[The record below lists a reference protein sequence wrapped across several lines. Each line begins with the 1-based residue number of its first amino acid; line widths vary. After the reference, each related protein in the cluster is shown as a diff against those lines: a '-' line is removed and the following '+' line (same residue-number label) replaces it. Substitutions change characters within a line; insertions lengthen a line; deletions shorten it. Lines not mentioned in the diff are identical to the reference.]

1 MPIYQI
7 RVLDQ
12 AYTIKT
18 ILTNQGTYGDWT
30 NLDYRLALNDVDS
43 CSITLVP
50 NSSKLEECIVGRRV
64 QVYRDCTLQFSGI
77 ISRAGW
83 KINLDPSGDTYQID
97 CLGGAIYL
105 DWRLIL
111 PASGQAY
118 DERTDNADDLAKAY
132 VTANASSTATVTA
145 RRFTDLTVQAN
156 AGACTSW
163 TEQPRYDNL
172 LTEVQKLAEL
182 GAFDWRVVPTST
194 GFQFQTAFPDWGLD
208 RTWGN
213 GVNTD
218 AVFTVDRRNFEW
230 MSYNTDTLDHRNY
243 IYVLGQGEGADQ
255 TVRERAANEDISAYL
270 RREATISG
278 TAYEDNTALDYIGDM
293 ELRKRKAIAGLEV
306 RPLNTTYKTPWDLG
320 DIVTIKAAR
329 YGWAYTTEAKVMAVN
344 ITVGADGVE
353 VVEPDMKILSNSVT
367 NPAFADPG
375 GGGALFDGWTD
386 DGAAPMQEETTIL
399 FRFWTRAC
407 KVAKTVAGNC
417 IAKQGSKPV
426 TPSSLYR
433 MDVWSYGNGTHQGY
447 MKLADNVGTTVTT
460 NLPSAA
466 TWSKTTHYLRV
477 AGTASTVDITCG
489 MTAAV
494 GAYVIIGYV
503 NVRKV

>member
-1 MPIYQI
+1 MPT
-7 RVLDQ
+7 
-12 AYTIKT
+12 YTIHVLNSAGT
-18 ILTNQGTYGDWT
+18 IVAILANTGNYADFTKI
-30 NLDYRLALNDVDS
+30 DYRLALNDVDS
-43 CSITLVP
+43 CAIALAP
-50 NSSKLEECIVGRRV
+50 NSGKIEQCITGQKVRI
-64 QVYRDCTLQFSGI
+64 YRDGALQFSGI
-77 ISRAGW
+77 ISRAAW
-83 KINLDPSGDTYQID
+83 KINIDPKGDTYEMD
-97 CLGGAIYL
+97 CLGGGVYL
-105 DWRLIL
+105 DWRVIL
-111 PASGQAY
+111 PASGQPY

-132 VTANASSTATVTA
+132 VTANASSTATVVA

-156 AGACTSW
+156 SGSCTSW

-172 LTEVQKLAEL
+172 LDEVKKLAEL

-194 GFQFQTAFPDWGLD
+194 GFEFQTAFPDWGSD

-213 GVNTD
+213 GVNAD

-255 TVRERAANEDISAYL
+255 VVRERPANEDISAYR
-270 RREATISG
+270 RREKVISA

-293 ELRKRKAIAGLEV
+293 ELRKMKVIEGLDV
-306 RPLNTTYKTPWDLG
+306 RPLNTTYKNPWDLG
-320 DIVTIKAAR
+320 DIVTIKANR
-329 YGWAYTTEAKVMAVN
+329 YGWTYTTEAKVMAVN

-353 VVEPDMKILSNSVT
+353 VVDPEMKILSNSVT
-367 NPAFADPG
+367 NPDFMDAGSG
-375 GGGALFDGWTD
+375 GKVFDGWED
-386 DGAAPMQEETTIL
+386 DGPAPLIDETTIV
-399 FRFWTRAC
+399 FRASLHAC
-407 KVAKTVAGNC
+407 KLLKTIAGNC
-417 IAKQGSKPV
+417 ITKQASKPV

-447 MKLADNVGTTVTT
+447 MRLADNVGTTVTT

-466 TWSKTTHYLRV
+466 GWSKTTHYLRV
-477 AGTASTVDITCG
+477 AGTAATVDITCG